1 MKAKCEKCGKDAIF
15 FDVNLQAWLCED
27 CVKEEYK
34 TFDLD
39 GFMEGN
45 SENIYNSELNNI
57 LTAMEKLCNS
67 ISESNNKRIERQFK
81 NTPYSKDLN
90 ELLSN
95 ITKDRLVKIA
105 ENLGVKKVYKY
116 KKQELAK
123 VLLSSYENL
132 ILEKFNLLDEKTLK
146 ILRKY
151 LKNDGERFYDN
162 VSNDERIYSDYFI
175 EIGAIFPVENKE
187 GKRVFLMPTI
197 TQEIVKSLQDFYV
210 RLKIKNNT
218 KIISLYKGM
227 VRAYGLLE
235 VYKIIEFVK
244 QYLVEEYDRKE
255 LFSLLNEG
263 SKYSDD
269 YIVEG
274 EFVFNSN
281 IDNYIALYNEINKK
295 MKYSDYRK
303 FSESELISLS
313 TSNWEVDNSYAKDFK
328 KRFLK
333 YFIMSEEE
341 IDDFLKFLYATAQEK
356 SLDEIL
362 NEIKSMIQEEE
373 AKEIGLDIIKKYVV
387 SVPIWA
393 NKGRCMNDLKIK

>member
-1 MKAKCEKCGKDAIF
+1 MKAKCEKCGKYAFF

-123 VLLSSYENL
+123 VVLSSYEKL

-146 ILRKY
+146 IL
-151 LKNDGERFYDN
+151 
-162 VSNDERIYSDYFI
+162 
-175 EIGAIFPVENKE
+175 
-187 GKRVFLMPTI
+187 
-197 TQEIVKSLQDFYV
+197 
-210 RLKIKNNT
+210 IK
-218 KIISLYKGM
+218 
-227 VRAYGLLE
+227 
-235 VYKIIEFVK
+235 
-244 QYLVEEYDRKE
+244 
-255 LFSLLNEG
+255 
-263 SKYSDD
+263 
-269 YIVEG
+269 
-274 EFVFNSN
+274 
-281 IDNYIALYNEINKK
+281 
-295 MKYSDYRK
+295 
-303 FSESELISLS
+303 
-313 TSNWEVDNSYAKDFK
+313 
-328 KRFLK
+328 
-333 YFIMSEEE
+333 
-341 IDDFLKFLYATAQEK
+341 
-356 SLDEIL
+356 
-362 NEIKSMIQEEE
+362 
-373 AKEIGLDIIKKYVV
+373 
-387 SVPIWA
+387 
-393 NKGRCMNDLKIK
+393 